1 MIKTDNKTVEKFAQ
15 LIENLPSRYLLD
27 CCDTEDQKQYWHQM
41 RKSSMFFAK
50 AFRSQFS
57 PKESLQ
63 ASLFEQF
70 CEDQGID
77 PIQQKSF
84 RAVAKHYKLLW
95 EVVQLGEDYV
105 MIFHFFFLPYI
116 VEFWSQEKANNKKAA
131 LLQRFFW
138 QISQKEYT
146 FNSPE
151 DLFCEILTEDT
162 DLLFKDCLKPY
173 YDVSIY
179 ESRKIINILTKL
191 FLNYNPLNKTPFN
204 FEDSARKSEQ
214 NLKDFTHY
222 IKNQQMTYSWKEL
235 TIFSCCILMI
245 IEPNWRNR
253 KLINKLIEYGKSVI
267 ELSSLSLRAFHKRES
282 PTWKKRN
289 SYQWMNGE
297 RLYGCEK
304 GGTYCKP

>member
-1 MIKTDNKTVEKFAQ
+1 MVKTDNETVDKFAQ
-15 LIENLPSRYLLD
+15 LIENLPSDSFLSIDL
-27 CCDTEDQKQYWHQM
+27 TEDQKQYWHQM
-41 RKSSMFFAK
+41 RKSSIFVAK
-50 AFRSQFS
+50 AFRTQFS
-57 PKESLQ
+57 PKESLE
-63 ASLFEQF
+63 ASRFEQF
-70 CEDQGID
+70 CEQQGLD
-77 PIQQKSF
+77 PIKQKSLI
-84 RAVAKHYKLLW
+84 AVAKHYKILW

-105 MIFHFFFLPYI
+105 MVFHFLLPCI
-116 VEFWSQEKANNKKAA
+116 LELWSQDKSNKKAV
-131 LLQRFFW
+131 LLQRFIW
-138 QISQKEYT
+138 EISQKEYT

-151 DLFCEILTEDT
+151 DLFCEILIEDT

-179 ESRKIINILTKL
+179 ESKKIINILKKL
-191 FLNYNPLNKTPFN
+191 FINYNPLNKTPFN
-204 FEDSARKSEQ
+204 FEDPPKNSEQ

-245 IEPNWRNR
+245 FEPNWRNR
-253 KLINKLIEYGKSVI
+253 NLIKKLIEYGKSVI
-267 ELSSLSLRAFHKRES
+267 ELSSISFTAFRKRES
-282 PTWKKRN
+282 PTWKKLH